1 MSDGVRLSQDLGD
14 GLILRRATPED
25 AEALIDFNARVHSDE
40 GWDAPE
46 AGIGLWVRDLMTGAH
61 PTFAVEDFLV
71 VEDSATGAIVS
82 SSNLISQTWSYAGI
96 PFGVGRPELVGTH
109 PDYRRRGLVRKQF
122 EVLHR
127 WSAERGELVQAIT
140 GIPWYYRQFGY
151 EMAVDMHGGRRGPA
165 SAISALK
172 EGQEEPYRI
181 RPATLDDLGFVAEMA
196 VQASERDLLACVR
209 GPEMW
214 RYELEGRTPQ
224 SMPMRRLVIIESSE
238 GEVVG
243 FLAHPN
249 ARWGTNFF
257 LTTYELKHG
266 ISWWAVTPSVLRY
279 LKRTGEGEMPN
290 NAPQTSDAPQMSDAP
305 QTAETPSDGGTP
317 LETLVLRLGREHPVY
332 EMVEHQLPKVDD
344 PYAWFIRV
352 PDLPAFL
359 RLIVP
364 VLERR
369 LAESTLVGHT
379 GTLLLDFY
387 VDGVKLVFERGKVGD
402 VVPHPLGRESDTER
416 RGTRAFARF
425 PDLALLQLLFGYR
438 SFEELRYGYAD
449 CGGNLEGRLLVKA
462 LFPKQNSAI
471 WPIS

>member
-1 MSDGVRLSQDLGD
+1 MGDGAMLLQDLGD
-14 GLILRRATPED
+14 GLILRCAVAED
-25 AEALIDFNARVHSDE
+25 AEALIDFNARVHSDD

-46 AGIGLWVRDLMTGAH
+46 AGIGVWVRGLMNGGH

-71 VEDSATGAIVS
+71 VEDTATGMIAS

-122 EVLHR
+122 AVLHR

-151 EMAVDMHGGRRGPA
+151 EMAVDMHGGRRGPV
-165 SAISALK
+165 SAIPALK
-172 EGQEEPYRI
+172 EGQEEPYLI
-181 RPATLDDLGFVAEMA
+181 RPATPDDLGFIAQVAT
-196 VQASERDLLACVR
+196 QASERDLLSCVR

-214 RYELEGRTPQ
+214 RYELDGRTLQ
-224 SMPMRRLVIIESSE
+224 GMPARKLRIIETPD
-238 GEVVG
+238 GEAVG

-249 ARWGTNFF
+249 ARWGTSFF
-257 LTTYELKHG
+257 MTAYELKRG
-266 ISWWAVTPSVLRY
+266 VSWWAVTPAVLRY
-279 LKRTGEGEMPN
+279 LKRTGEGE
-290 NAPQTSDAPQMSDAP
+290 APDKAPGTADAPVDDRP
-305 QTAETPSDGGTP
+305 P
-317 LETLVLRLGREHPVY
+317 LETIVLGLGREHPVY

-352 PDLPAFL
+352 PELPAFL
-359 RLIVP
+359 RLIAP

-369 LAESTLVGHT
+369 LEESTMVGHT
-379 GTLLLDFY
+379 GPLLLDFY
-387 VDGVKLVFERGKVGD
+387 IDGVKLAFEGGKVVD

-416 RGTRAFARF
+416 RGSGAFARF
-425 PDLALLQLLFGYR
+425 PDLTFLQLLFGYR
-438 SFEELRYGYAD
+438 SFEELRYAYAD

-462 LFPKQNSAI
+462 LFPKQNSAL